1 MGDRYAIEGQENA
14 AASASAI
21 LQITNATTLRGKIY
35 DFSVSASG
43 AMEDDT
49 VQYDVLRFT
58 VAPTDT
64 TVTPRALD
72 PAAPAAVHSDCGE
85 NGGTSGTIT
94 ANTEVFNQGIHVRA
108 AYRWVAV
115 PGGEIVLSAVAA
127 NGVVWRALAS
137 SYTGT
142 VEATAHFEE

>member
-21 LQITNATTLRGKIY
+21 LQITNATTLRGYVY
-35 DFSVSASG
+35 DFIISGSG

-49 VQYDVLRFT
+49 CQYTIERFT

-64 TVTPRALD
+64 LVTPRALD
-72 PAAPAAVHSDCGE
+72 PGAPAAVHSDCGE
-85 NGGTSGTIT
+85 NGGTTGTVT
-94 ANTEVFNQGIHVRA
+94 AGSELFNQGVHVRA
-108 AYRWVAV
+108 AFRWVAN
-115 PGGEIVLSAVAA
+115 PGGALVLIAVAA
-127 NGVVWRALAS
+127 NGLVWRVSAS
-137 SYTGT
+137 SYVGT